1 VYTDFATQR
10 RQPKASARWYS
21 ALITANAVPDPAAF
35 AGEGSCCLALG
46 AATEAR
52 GGRPALAAL
61 AVATVTLALG
71 ALLSWVM
78 RRRQGG
84 AAATDSALAKLR
96 AGSLA
101 GPWAGASTPPAASAR
116 EAGEG

>member
-1 VYTDFATQR
+1 MYTDFATQR

-52 GGRPALAAL
+52 GGRPALAA
-61 AVATVTLALG
+61 AIAH
-71 ALLSWVM
+71 W
-78 RRRQGG
+78 RQDWQAELT
-84 AAATDSALAKLR
+84 AAMVLK
-96 AGSLA
+96 
-101 GPWAGASTPPAASAR
+101 ASGTRHP
-116 EAGEG
+116 

>member
-1 VYTDFATQR
+1 M
-10 RQPKASARWYS
+10 
-21 ALITANAVPDPAAF
+21 
-35 AGEGSCCLALG
+35 
-46 AATEAR
+46 
-52 GGRPALAAL
+52 AAL
-61 AVATVTLALG
+61 AVATVALALG

-84 AAATDSALAKLR
+84 AAATESALAKLR

>member
-1 VYTDFATQR
+1 MYTDFATQR

-52 GGRPALAAL
+52 CALEGMR
-61 AVATVTLALG
+61 G
-71 ALLSWVM
+71 A
-78 RRRQGG
+78 R
-84 AAATDSALAKLR
+84 D
-96 AGSLA
+96 
-101 GPWAGASTPPAASAR
+101 P
-116 EAGEG
+116 